1 MRQMD
6 IVLGTRGSALALKQ
20 TEWVAARLRQAC
32 PQCRITLQ
40 VIRTRGDQIQH
51 LPLNQIGDK
60 GLFVTESE
68 QQILSGQVTIGV
80 HSLKD
85 LPSSLQPGCCLGP
98 ALAAED
104 PRDALVLRQG
114 GTLQDLPKQAVIAT
128 GSARR
133 RLQLLQLR
141 PDLNVVGIRGN
152 IDTRLQKMEQQQLDG
167 LVLAAAG
174 LKRMGLE
181 DRISTC
187 FEPEQMVSAC
197 GQGILG
203 LEVRSDNT
211 AILQLLSRISDET
224 ATLRMI
230 AERSWLKEIGGS
242 CHIPAGARLKR
253 QANQWV
259 LYAMLADE
267 SGRMIRAR
275 RCVDPQRIRQ
285 QAIDLARQMKE
296 ELNA

>member
-1 MRQMD
+1 M
-6 IVLGTRGSALALKQ
+6 
-20 TEWVAARLRQAC
+20 
-32 PQCRITLQ
+32 
-40 VIRTRGDQIQH
+40 
-51 LPLNQIGDK
+51 
-60 GLFVTESE
+60 
-68 QQILSGQVTIGV
+68 
-80 HSLKD
+80 
-85 LPSSLQPGCCLGP
+85 
-98 ALAAED
+98 
-104 PRDALVLRQG
+104 
-114 GTLQDLPKQAVIAT
+114 
-128 GSARR
+128 
-133 RLQLLQLR
+133 
-141 PDLNVVGIRGN
+141 VGIRGN